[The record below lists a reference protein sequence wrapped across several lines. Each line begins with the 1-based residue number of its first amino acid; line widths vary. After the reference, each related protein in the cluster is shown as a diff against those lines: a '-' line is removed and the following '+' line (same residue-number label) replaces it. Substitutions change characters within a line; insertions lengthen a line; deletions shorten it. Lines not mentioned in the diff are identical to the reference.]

1 MACTIHCLPPLES
14 MDDQLVGPVL
24 QFVALADSMGQLDA
38 KIMGMWM
45 FNPKPVVQSAI
56 SMNI

>member
-1 MACTIHCLPPLES
+1 MACTIHCLPPLEF

-38 KIMGMWM
+38 KIMGMWRLI
-45 FNPKPVVQSAI
+45 PKPVVQSSI
-56 SMNI
+56 PMNI